1 MGRVVK
7 IVMVTYEQWNKA
19 IIKHIFEKCDPGE
32 VVFLNT
38 TSDTLREIKE
48 QEGFNVDDA
57 VESLKGAVRKKV
69 VLYNMVRLSEISP
82 NKLSEESLEQ
92 DPPQVA
98 FLALTVVA
106 ANMMKTLD
114 YYKPLNELFFDD
126 PDRGRWKKNDL
137 ENIEKLWKDL
147 QNWVE
152 YQVEYQHDIELRL
165 TLGPPNQR
173 FVWYPKSQCL
183 ISKYDEYKLH
193 AIFLEAK
200 LNPGAYLAEK
210 QLLRILRSSRYYQ
223 NLSVKIKRPIR
234 ERKTAEIRLILD
246 QIQLLLE
253 NWDGEVQEKIQ
264 HGLAKKRRSSS
275 IDVQLKF
282 NPFRSEDIDQ
292 IRYWFRC
299 GRSTQIN
306 LKPNALKV
314 ESLQSDD
321 GKWFEPFVVDADIS
335 SIQVLQKRIE
345 IISDETRPLTY
356 QLKPSDIWVFRNESE
371 PDDGWFSQGNLLL
384 HEDHRI
390 VFRKEHHNR
399 VTSIL
404 QHVCEPFKPS
414 KSICVGGEETGWQYV
429 DVKPTVLC
437 NSPILGFSITT
448 SKQISFVGG
457 LPLDRR
463 KNLYFDFCL
472 PTIVVPDHYTQS
484 DEPIYF
490 SGKPMNVPSVRK
502 IALTEKLDSGEYQLT
517 YLNSRT
523 TLRVISPTGLC
534 EYEKQTFAIDIDIN
548 SKNPPSF
555 KDYKVKEIPEESKV
569 WLSGAKFF
577 GEDNIPLFIEG
588 NEDTLVLSA
597 AELISSVVKV
607 AIELKQDN
615 TSPPEWFHK
624 AIDNLNQDIALQ
636 ALIKKK
642 LNDYRE
648 KALSYHELCSLGGD

>member
-1 MGRVVK
+1 
-7 IVMVTYEQWNKA
+7 MVTYEQWNRA
-19 IIKHIFEKCDPGE
+19 IISYFFEDCEHGE
-32 VVFLNT
+32 KVFLHT
-38 TSDTLREIKE
+38 TAGTLPEIAE
-48 QEGFNVDDA
+48 QAGFNVDDA
-57 VESLKGAVRKKV
+57 EESLQEAVRKKV
-69 VLYNMVRLSEISP
+69 APCNMVRLSEISP
-82 NKLSEESLEQ
+82 NKLSEETLDQE
-92 DPPQVA
+92 PPQVA
-98 FLALTVVA
+98 FLALCVLAASKMNSEGSVA
-106 ANMMKTLD
+106 PND
-114 YYKPLNELFFDD
+114 YYIRLNQVLFGQLIKNAPPGFDKPQF
-126 PDRGRWKKNDL
+126 
-137 ENIEKLWKDL
+137 EKLWKHL
-147 QNWVE
+147 RRWVE
-152 YQVEYQHDIELRL
+152 YPHDVELYL
-165 TLGPPNQR
+165 TQGHPKY
-173 FVWYPKSQCL
+173 VWYPISQCL
-183 ISKYDEYKLH
+183 ISKYDEHKLH
-193 AIFLEAK
+193 AIFKEAK
-200 LNPGAYLAEK
+200 LKPGAYLAEK

-234 ERKTAEIRLILD
+234 EQKTAEIRLILD

-345 IISDETRPLTY
+345 IISDETRQLTY
-356 QLKPSDIWVFRNESE
+356 QLKPSDIWVFRNESD

-404 QHVCEPFKPS
+404 QHVCEPYKPS
-414 KSICVGGEETGWQYV
+414 KPICVGGEETGWQYV

-437 NSPILGFSITT
+437 NSPILGYSITT

-472 PTIVVPDHYTQS
+472 PTIVVPDHYTLS

-490 SGKPMNVPSVRK
+490 NGKAMNVPSNRK
-502 IALTEKLDSGEYQLT
+502 IALTEKLDTGKYQLS
-517 YLNSRT
+517 YLNSRS

-534 EYEKQTFAIDIDIN
+534 EYEKQTFAINIDIN

-555 KDYKVKEIPEESKV
+555 KDYKISEMSEESGV
-569 WLSGAKFF
+569 CLSGAKFF
-577 GEDNIPLFIEG
+577 GEDNIPLFIES
-588 NEDTLVLSA
+588 NEDTSVLSA

-636 ALIKKK
+636 ALVKKK
-642 LNDYRE
+642 LNDYQE
-648 KALSYHELCSLGGD
+648 IALSYHDLCSLGGD

>member
-1 MGRVVK
+1 
-7 IVMVTYEQWNKA
+7 MVTYEQWNKA
-19 IIKHIFEKCDPGE
+19 IISYFFENCEPEEK
-32 VVFLNT
+32 VFLHT
-38 TSDTLREIKE
+38 TPKTLPEIAV
-48 QEGFNVDDA
+48 QAGFNVDDA
-57 VESLKGAVRKKV
+57 VESLQEAVRKKV
-69 VLYNMVRLSEISP
+69 APCNMVRLSEISP
-82 NKLSEESLEQ
+82 NKLSEETLDQE
-92 DPPQVA
+92 PPQVA
-98 FLALTVVA
+98 FLALCVLAASKMDSEGSVA
-106 ANMMKTLD
+106 SND
-114 YYKPLNELFFDD
+114 YYIRLNQVLFGQLIKNAPPGFDKPQF
-126 PDRGRWKKNDL
+126 
-137 ENIEKLWKDL
+137 EKLWKHL
-147 QNWVE
+147 RRWVK
-152 YQVEYQHDIELRL
+152 YPHDVELYL
-165 TLGPPNQR
+165 TQGHPKY
-173 FVWYPKSQCL
+173 VWYPISQCL
-183 ISKYDEYKLH
+183 ISKYDEHKLH
-193 AIFLEAK
+193 AIFKEAK
-200 LNPGAYLAEK
+200 LKPGAYLAEK

-234 ERKTAEIRLILD
+234 EQKTAEIRLILD

-306 LKPNALKV
+306 FKPNAIKV

-335 SIQVLQKRIE
+335 SIQVLQNRIE

-390 VFRKEHHNR
+390 VFRKEQNLGII
-399 VTSIL
+399 SIL
-404 QHVCEPFKPS
+404 KFVCDPFTLP
-414 KSICVGGEETGWQYV
+414 KSICVGGEETSWQYV
-429 DVKPTVLC
+429 DVKPIVLC
-437 NSPILGFSITT
+437 NSPILGYSITT

-472 PTIVVPDHYTQS
+472 PTIVVPDHYTLS

-490 SGKPMNVPSVRK
+490 NGKAMNVPSNRK
-502 IALTEKLDSGEYQLT
+502 IALTEKLDAGEYQLS
-517 YLNSRT
+517 YLNSRS

-555 KDYKVKEIPEESKV
+555 MDYKISEMSEESGV
-569 WLSGAKFF
+569 CLSGAKFF
-577 GEDNIPLFIEG
+577 GEDNIPLFIES
-588 NEDTLVLSA
+588 NEDTPVLSA

-607 AIELKQDN
+607 AIELKQEN
-615 TSPPEWFHK
+615 TSPPKWFHK
-624 AIDNLNQDIALQ
+624 TINNINQDIALQ

>member
-1 MGRVVK
+1 
-7 IVMVTYEQWNKA
+7 MVTYEQWNKA
-19 IIKHIFEKCDPGE
+19 IISYIFEDRKHGE

-38 TSDTLREIKE
+38 TPETLREIKE
-48 QEGFNVDDA
+48 QEGFNVEDA
-57 VESLKGAVRKKV
+57 VESLKEAVRKNVLFTNKV
-69 VLYNMVRLSEISP
+69 ELYKIRPIELHN
-82 NKLSEESLEQ
+82 EQ
-92 DPPQVA
+92 PEKEPTQVA

-106 ANMMKTLD
+106 ASIMKTLD
-114 YYKPLNELFFDD
+114 FYKPLNELFFDD
-126 PDRGRWKKNDL
+126 PDRGRWKQYDL
-137 ENIEKLWKDL
+137 EDIEKLWKHL
-147 QNWVE
+147 KRWAY
-152 YQVEYQHDIELRL
+152 YQCDVKLHL
-165 TLGPPNQR
+165 TKGTPKRR
-173 FVWYPKSQCL
+173 FVWYPISQCL

-210 QLLRILRSSRYYQ
+210 QLLDILLSSRYFQ
-223 NLSVKIKRPIR
+223 NLSVKIKRPIQQQN
-234 ERKTAEIRLILD
+234 TAEIRLILD

-253 NWDGEVQEKIQ
+253 NWDGKAQERTISRI
-264 HGLAKKRRSSS
+264 AKRHKSYT
-275 IDVQLKF
+275 IEVQLKF

-345 IISDETRPLTY
+345 IISDETRQLTY
-356 QLKPSDIWVFRNESE
+356 QLKPSDIWVFRNESD

-404 QHVCEPFKPS
+404 QHVCEPYKPS
-414 KSICVGGEETGWQYV
+414 KPICVGGEETGWQYV

-437 NSPILGFSITT
+437 NSPVLGYSITT

-472 PTIVVPDHYTQS
+472 PTIVVPDHYTLS

-490 SGKPMNVPSVRK
+490 NGKAMNVPSNRK
-502 IALTEKLDSGEYQLT
+502 IALTEKLDTGKYQLS
-517 YLNSRT
+517 YLNSRS

-534 EYEKQTFAIDIDIN
+534 EYEKQTFAINIDIN

-555 KDYKVKEIPEESKV
+555 KDYKISEMSEESGV
-569 WLSGAKFF
+569 CLSGAKFF
-577 GEDNIPLFIEG
+577 GEDNIPLFIES
-588 NEDTLVLSA
+588 NEDTSVLSA

-636 ALIKKK
+636 ALVKKK
-642 LNDYRE
+642 LNDYQE
-648 KALSYHELCSLGGD
+648 IALSYHDLCSLGGD

>member
-1 MGRVVK
+1 
-7 IVMVTYEQWNKA
+7 MVTYEQWNKA
-19 IIKHIFEKCDPGE
+19 IISYFFENSEQGGI
-32 VVFLNT
+32 VFLHT
-38 TSDTLREIKE
+38 TPETLLEIAE

-57 VESLKGAVRKKV
+57 EESLKEAVRKKV
-69 VLYNMVRLSEISP
+69 LFANKVELYKIRPIDLQEDQP
-82 NKLSEESLEQ
+82 EKE
-92 DPPQVA
+92 PTQVA

-106 ANMMKTLD
+106 ASKMETLD

-126 PDRGRWKKNDL
+126 PDRGRWKQNDL

-152 YQVEYQHDIELRL
+152 YQHGIELHL

-210 QLLRILRSSRYYQ
+210 QLLDILLSSRYFQ
-223 NLSVKIKRPIR
+223 NLSVKIKRPIQQQN
-234 ERKTAEIRLILD
+234 TAEIRLILG

-253 NWDGEVQEKIQ
+253 NWDGKAQERTISRI
-264 HGLAKKRRSSS
+264 AKRHKSYT
-275 IDVQLKF
+275 IEVQLKF
-282 NPFRSEDIDQ
+282 NPFRSEDIEQ

-306 LKPNALKV
+306 FKPNALNV

-321 GKWFEPFVVDADIS
+321 GKWFDPFVVNADS
-335 SIQVLQKRIE
+335 SSLQVLQNSID

-390 VFRKEHHNR
+390 VFRKEQHNR

-490 SGKPMNVPSVRK
+490 SGKPMNVPSDRK
-502 IALTEKLDSGEYQLT
+502 IALTEKLDSGEYHLS
-517 YLNSRT
+517 YLDSRT
-523 TLRVISPTGLC
+523 TLRVISPTSSCG
-534 EYEKQTFAIDIDIN
+534 YEKQTFAIDIDIK
-548 SKNPPSF
+548 SKNLPSY
-555 KDYKVKEIPEESKV
+555 KDYKISEMSEESRV

-577 GEDNIPLFIEG
+577 GEDNIPLFIES
-588 NEDTLVLSA
+588 NEDTPVLSA

-607 AIELKQDN
+607 AIELKKGN
-615 TSPPEWFHK
+615 ISPPEWFHN
-624 AIDNLNQDIALQ
+624 AINNINQDMALQ
-636 ALIKKK
+636 ALVKKK
-642 LNDYRE
+642 LYDYRE
-648 KALSYHELCSLGGD
+648 TALSYTEICDQIGK